1 MNSSDEEKAKK
12 HLKSLQGAESLH
24 LFQID
29 LLDYDS
35 VFSSIN
41 GTVGVFHLAS
51 PCIFET
57 VDDPRRQLLNPA
69 VKGTMNVLKA
79 AKECGV

>member
-1 MNSSDEEKAKK
+1 MEI
-12 HLKSLQGAESLH
+12 SLQEVESLH

-29 LLDYDS
+29 LIDYDS

-51 PCIFET
+51 PCIVDT
-57 VDDPRRQLLNPA
+57 VDDPQA
-69 VKGTMNVLKA
+69 IVGSCSKGND
-79 AKECGV
+79 ECTQSSKGMWSKMSCANFIDFGY